1 MAYEAYYKHY
11 EDRGFNFDRGLLTS
25 YCLSLRTKPFVIL
38 SGISGTGKTKIA
50 QFFSAPA
57 LAASQKAAP
66 AAAPT
71 ATTVPA
77 TAVPAGNWI
86 IMTVNDGL
94 TAGGD
99 GRANFKYSDLDA
111 LLSASEI
118 AAYQPLI
125 EQLRQSDRAD
135 NIGEPFTFTI
145 DTPDGQV
152 LQAKGYLQRASNPL
166 LRIRFK
172 SKRGEPEYDS
182 TPYFVKNY
190 KRGTVLRL
198 EKIGD
203 KRLRIVSADDQIF
216 IAKAQELE
224 KEERKHVKN
233 SCFIS
238 VRSDWTDATPLFGH
252 YNFVDQRYHLTPAL
266 NFILSAHEHPEMPFF
281 LILDEM
287 NLAKVEHYFSDFL
300 SCLESRHIEGG
311 KLTQEPIHI
320 HSDSGW
326 LSTNN
331 EYFDLV
337 GPTLAL
343 PPNLFVTGTVN
354 IDESTYMFSSKVLD
368 RANVIELNDVDIKAY
383 GSGATQAGASTFVL
397 KNFPDLANFELPQ
410 KTDFQNIPADAK
422 EFLTA
427 AHAILE
433 KHHLHFGYRVINEV
447 SRFVLNAQTY
457 CEAHPGLID
466 QAVDRQLVQKVLPK
480 FNGPQSKL
488 DVPVRELL
496 TLIKTGTP
504 GAAMEWDTVESL
516 DPTTTKFPLAASKLK
531 RMSKALALNGFAN
544 FIE

>member
-11 EDRGFNFDRGLLTS
+11 EDRGFNFNRGLLTS
-25 YCLSLRTKPFVIL
+25 YCLSMRTKPFVIL

-57 LAASQKAAP
+57 LAASQQIPPAPLSAAAAVP
-66 AAAPT
+66 AAAMP
-71 ATTVPA
+71 V
-77 TAVPAGNWI
+77 GKWI
-86 IMTVNDGL
+86 IMTVTDGMA
-94 TAGGD
+94 TGD
-99 GRANFKYSDLDA
+99 GRANLKYSDLDA
-111 LLSASEI
+111 LLSPAEI
-118 AAYQPLI
+118 ATIQPRI
-125 EQLRQSDRAD
+125 DQLRNSGAED
-135 NIGEPFTFTI
+135 NICPPFKFTI
-145 DTPDGQV
+145 KTPEG
-152 LQAKGYLQRASNPL
+152 LILEAMAYLQRASSPL
-166 LRIRFK
+166 LRVRFK
-172 SKRGEPEYDS
+172 SKRGEPSYDS
-182 TPYFVKNY
+182 TPYFAKNH
-190 KRGTVLRL
+190 KPGTVLKL

-203 KRLRIVSADDQIF
+203 KQLSIVSVNDKAV

-300 SCLESRHIEGG
+300 SCLESRHVEAG

-326 LSTNN
+326 LTTNN
-331 EYFDLV
+331 EYFDLI

-368 RANVIELNDVDIKAY
+368 RANVIELNDVDIKTY
-383 GSGATQAGASTFVL
+383 GSGAVQAGTSTFLL
-397 KNFPDLANFELPQ
+397 KDFPDLAKFELPQ
-410 KTDFQNIPADAK
+410 KTDFQSIPLDAK

-447 SRFVLNAQTY
+447 SRFVLNAIAY
-457 CEAHPGLID
+457 CEPHADLTN
-466 QAVDRQLVQKVLPK
+466 QAIDRQMVQKVLPK

-488 DVPVRELL
+488 DIPVRELL
-496 TLIKTGTP
+496 TLVKAGTS
-504 GAAMEWDTVESL
+504 GAVMEWDAVESL
-516 DPTTTKFPLAASKLK
+516 DPNSTKFPLTAAKLK
-531 RMSKALALNGFAN
+531 RMSKALTLNGFAN

>member
-57 LAASQKAAP
+57 LAASQMVPPAAP
-66 AAAPT
+66 AAVAAVAPT
-71 ATTVPA
+71 
-77 TAVPAGNWI
+77 GKWI
-86 IMTVNDGL
+86 IMTVTKDMVS
-94 TAGGD
+94 GD
-99 GRANFKYSDLDA
+99 GRANFKYSDLGA
-111 LLSASEI
+111 LLSDEEI
-118 AAYQPLI
+118 EVITPRI
-125 EQLRQSDRAD
+125 EQLRKAGSAD
-135 NIGEPFTFTI
+135 NICEPFEFVI
-145 DTPDGQV
+145 EGADGTK
-152 LQAKGYLQRASNPL
+152 LKAQAYLQRASSPL
-166 LRIRFK
+166 LRVRFK
-172 SKRGEPEYDS
+172 SKRGEAEYDS
-182 TPYFVKNY
+182 TGYFAKHF
-190 KRGTVLRL
+190 KIGSVLKL
-198 EKIGD
+198 EKVAD
-203 KRLRIVSADDQIF
+203 KHLKIVSENNLAIV
-216 IAKAQELE
+216 AQSLAMD
-224 KEERKHVKN
+224 KDERKHVKN

-266 NFILSAHEHPEMPFF
+266 NFILTAHEHPDMPFF

-287 NLAKVEHYFSDFL
+287 NLAKVEHYLSDFL

-311 KLTQEPIHI
+311 NLTQEPIHI

-326 LSTNN
+326 LNTNN
-331 EYFDLV
+331 EYFDVV

-383 GSGATQAGASTFVL
+383 GAGATQAGASTFIL
-397 KNFPDLANFELPQ
+397 KDFPDLAQFELPH
-410 KTDFQNIPADAK
+410 KTDFQKIPADAK
-422 EFLTA
+422 TFLTA
-427 AHAILE
+427 AHAVLE

-447 SRFVLNAQTY
+447 SRYIVNAQTY
-457 CEAHPGLID
+457 CEAEANLVDMAI
-466 QAVDRQLVQKVLPK
+466 DRQLVQKVLPK

-488 DVPVRELL
+488 DIPVRELL
-496 TLIKTGTP
+496 TLINTGVQGP
-504 GAAMEWDTVESL
+504 AMEWDAVEKMDAS
-516 DPTTTKFPLAASKLK
+516 TSKYPLAAAKLK
-531 RMSKALALNGFAN
+531 RMSKALTLNGFAN

>member
-57 LAASQKAAP
+57 LAASLKTTSATAPSTAPTTTAP
-66 AAAPT
+66 A
-71 ATTVPA
+71 
-77 TAVPAGNWI
+77 GKWI
-86 IMTVNDGL
+86 IMTVTDGISS
-94 TAGGD
+94 GD

-111 LLSASEI
+111 LLSPAEI
-118 AAYQPLI
+118 ATIQPLI
-125 EQLRQSDRAD
+125 DQLRKSGAED
-135 NIGEPFTFTI
+135 NICDPFEFTI
-145 DTPDGQV
+145 ETPDGQT
-152 LQAKGYLQRASNPL
+152 LKAMAYLQRASSPL
-166 LRIRFK
+166 LRVRFK
-172 SKRGEPEYDS
+172 SKKGEAHYDS
-182 TPYFVKNY
+182 TPYFAKNY
-190 KRGTVLRL
+190 KHGTVLKL
-198 EKIGD
+198 EKIGE
-203 KRLRIVSADDQIF
+203 KRLRIVSVDDKIV

-224 KEERKHVKN
+224 KEERKHIKN

-266 NFILSAHEHPEMPFF
+266 NFILTAREHPEIPFF

-300 SCLESRHIEGG
+300 SCLESRHLEDG

-326 LSTNN
+326 LNTNSD
-331 EYFDLV
+331 YFDLI

-343 PPNLFVTGTVN
+343 PPNLYVTGTVN

-368 RANVIELNDVDIKAY
+368 RANVIELNDVDINAY
-383 GSGATQAGASTFVL
+383 GSGATQAGASNFVL
-397 KNFPDLANFELPQ
+397 KDFPNLAQFELPQ
-410 KTDFQNIPADAK
+410 KSDFQKIPVEAK
-422 EFLTA
+422 TFLTA
-427 AHAILE
+427 VHAILE
-433 KHHLHFGYRVINEV
+433 KHHLHFGYRVINEF
-447 SRFVLNAQTY
+447 SRYILNAQSH
-457 CEAHPGLID
+457 CEDEVNLINM
-466 QAVDRQLVQKVLPK
+466 AIDRQLVQKVLPK

-496 TLIKTGTP
+496 TLINSGVQGP
-504 GAAMEWDTVESL
+504 AMEWDAVEKLEIS
-516 DPTTTKFPLAASKLK
+516 TCKYPLTAAKLK
-531 RMSKALALNGFAN
+531 RMSKALTLNGFAN